1 VNLALFDEWQSEPLF
16 IEDCVRFLDNVLQF
30 FIDMAPHG
38 LHKAVYSA
46 TQERAI
52 GLGMLGWHT
61 LLQRR
66 SIAWESGGYGS
77 AIQLCHQTAKHIKQ
91 RAVAASEKLA
101 GERGEAPDMI
111 GTGRRNSH
119 LLAVAP
125 NANSGIIAG
134 VSASIEPIRANCYT
148 HRTRAGSFLVKN
160 SELERVL
167 LGYDQDS
174 EWLAEQWSSIMQRGG
189 SVQHLGYL
197 SDHERAVFKTAL
209 ELDQNWVVE
218 HARIRQEHICQGQS
232 VNLFFPA
239 GTSKIY
245 FNSVH
250 LSAFKEE
257 GSGAPLKG
265 LYYCRTEAKQK
276 ADQVSVKVERKAL
289 ADYETQANEDGDC
302 LSCQG

>member
-1 VNLALFDEWQSEPLF
+1 
-16 IEDCVRFLDNVLQF
+16 
-30 FIDMAPHG
+30 
-38 LHKAVYSA
+38 
-46 TQERAI
+46 
-52 GLGMLGWHT
+52 MLGWHT

-174 EWLAEQWSSIMQRGG
+174 EWLAEQWSIIMQRGG
-189 SVQHLGYL
+189 SVQHLEYL
-197 SDHERAVFKTAL
+197 TDHERAVFKTAL
-209 ELDQNWVVE
+209 ELDQHWVVE
-218 HARIRQEHICQGQS
+218 HARIRQDHICQGQS

-239 GTSKIY
+239 GTSKQY

-250 LSAFKEE
+250 LSAFSEE
-257 GSGAPLKG
+257 GSCAPLKG

-289 ADYETQANEDGDC
+289 ADYETQANEEQEC